1 MYPKMY
7 NYLDSKDPFF
17 LLLLLLFVLFNIYL
31 KIVKLIVSTDKLS
44 RNQIISRKNLA
55 LFKQDKK

>member
-1 MYPKMY
+1 MY

-17 LLLLLLFVLFNIYL
+17 FLLLLFVLFNIYL